1 MTRNRFFCV
10 ALALC
15 LLALGTFSGKAARAQ
30 DAIQA
35 GLDIQ
40 EIFRA
45 YQTAVLEDKGADAAE
60 LVSQGTIAYFEDA
73 REAALYGT
81 LDDLESR
88 TFTDRLQIVLLRH
101 RVPLNKL
108 ETLSPKEIFGFAVD
122 NGWVGKRSIG
132 TLSVGAV
139 RLEGGAAMGQ
149 ALRDAQPTDLELRF
163 VYEEESWKL
172 DLLPLLAVGNEKFS
186 QLAEQQ
192 QLTGEELILG
202 IVGNVTGSEVS
213 RSIFDPPLTRAE

>member
-1 MTRNRFFCV
+1 MIRNRIFC
-10 ALALC
+10 APLALC
-15 LLALGTFSGKAARAQ
+15 LLALGTFGGTTAQAQ
-30 DAIQA
+30 DAIQT

-40 EIFRA
+40 EAFRA
-45 YQTAVLEDKGADAAE
+45 YQTAVLEDQGSDAAK

-73 REAALYGT
+73 REMALYGT
-81 LDDLESR
+81 LDELESR

-101 RVPLNKL
+101 RVPLKKL
-108 ETLSPKEIFGFAVD
+108 ETFSPEEIFAFAVD

-132 TLSVGAV
+132 TLDVGTV

-149 ALRDAQPTDLELRF
+149 ALRETQPTDLELRF
-163 VYEEESWKL
+163 VYEEENWKL
-172 DLLPLLAVGNEKFS
+172 DLLPLLAVGNERFS

-202 IVGNVTGSEVS
+202 IIGNVTGSEVS